1 MRIVSGEQDTFFH
14 FLYYLLLRLRMF
26 GVFSVC
32 GCRLAFFVVVVVVFL
47 FVCFP
52 ESVLW
57 IFSGNS
63 PAILGFIVF
72 Y

>member
-1 MRIVSGEQDTFFH
+1 M
-14 FLYYLLLRLRMF
+14 
-26 GVFSVC
+26 FSVC